1 MHAQDDTFL
10 TKEKWDFSDERLNQ
24 HPLLLHLHPLVIY
37 RYQILKQPDVVLAN
51 FLQNQKFSRIEKMRD
66 FDYYNPLTTGDS
78 SLSPCIQSIMAAEL
92 GKIDS
97 ACSYFMKT
105 ARMDLDDINSNVS
118 DGVHVAAM
126 GGTWLS
132 LVYGFAGLREEDG
145 IMCFSPRLPR
155 DWKGLELNLLHKG
168 AVLNIQIEK
177 EKCIYRLESVT
188 GDILPDDFGLKIK
201 HMRRL
206 YTVRYNKPVEINMKP
221 QLSAVIFDLDGV
233 ITDTSE
239 LHYQAWN
246 KLAEVKGYTFSRE
259 INEALRGVSR
269 IASLEI
275 ILKASGVELS
285 ADEKEEQANLKN
297 SFYQES
303 LKTIRPQNL
312 LPGVIDFINAL
323 KEAKIK
329 TAIAS
334 ASRNAPEVIERL
346 EIADYFDVVMD
357 AAKIRKG
364 KPDPEIFVSAAEELD
379 VPVEYCA
386 GVEDAEAGVDAI
398 RAAGIFSIGIGEAA
412 AHADMPLAGT
422 EQLDLDTV
430 RKKFSAGV

>member
-1 MHAQDDTFL
+1 M
-10 TKEKWDFSDERLNQ
+10 
-24 HPLLLHLHPLVIY
+24 
-37 RYQILKQPDVVLAN
+37 
-51 FLQNQKFSRIEKMRD
+51 
-66 FDYYNPLTTGDS
+66 
-78 SLSPCIQSIMAAEL
+78 
-92 GKIDS
+92 
-97 ACSYFMKT
+97 
-105 ARMDLDDINSNVS
+105 
-118 DGVHVAAM
+118 
-126 GGTWLS
+126 
-132 LVYGFAGLREEDG
+132 
-145 IMCFSPRLPR
+145 
-155 DWKGLELNLLHKG
+155 
-168 AVLNIQIEK
+168 
-177 EKCIYRLESVT
+177 
-188 GDILPDDFGLKIK
+188 
-201 HMRRL
+201 
-206 YTVRYNKPVEINMKP
+206 
-221 QLSAVIFDLDGV
+221 

-259 INEALRGVSR
+259 INEALRVVSR

-285 ADEKEEQANLKN
+285 ADEKEQQANLKN